1 MQNDSKQGAGNN
13 TIGPD
18 FNFYNVFPDYP
29 SQSFYFYPNKNLA
42 FFSEHIFYI
51 NDNFSITP
59 GLRYEIID
67 TKSDGN
73 YRKINFDAAGNV
85 IQDLTLLKT

>member
-1 MQNDSKQGAGNN
+1 MQKMTQNKVQ
-13 TIGPD
+13 D
-18 FNFYNVFPDYP
+18 FNFYNADFPDYP

-59 GLRYEIID
+59 GLR
-67 TKSDGN
+67 
-73 YRKINFDAAGNV
+73 R
-85 IQDLTLLKT
+85 